1 MDNKSRITPD
11 GTRVYPEEYLSP
23 GTDQDQKRMM
33 VGIIIGGVFV
43 ILLTIAFIVFLM
55 VAPASTT
62 ARIRDI
68 FIIFLALQSLIIG
81 VVLILLI
88 IQVAKLTNLLQNEI
102 KPILNSTNET
112 VNNLRGTAEFL
123 SENMV
128 EPVMKANEYSA
139 SMRQFFAAI
148 GLLRRTGSK
157 PQGSD
162 NK

>member
-1 MDNKSRITPD
+1 MDNNNHISQD
-11 GTRVYPEEYLSP
+11 STRVYPEEYLSP
-23 GTDQDQKRMM
+23 GNDQDQKKIM
-33 VGIIIGGVFV
+33 VGIIIGGVLV
-43 ILLTIAFIVFLM
+43 ILLTVAFVVFLM
-55 VAPASTT
+55 VAPAATT

-68 FIIFLALQSLIIG
+68 FIIFLALQSLLIG

-112 VNNLRGTAEFL
+112 VSNLRGTAEFL
-123 SENMV
+123 SNNMV

-157 PQGSD
+157 SKGND
-162 NK
+162 N